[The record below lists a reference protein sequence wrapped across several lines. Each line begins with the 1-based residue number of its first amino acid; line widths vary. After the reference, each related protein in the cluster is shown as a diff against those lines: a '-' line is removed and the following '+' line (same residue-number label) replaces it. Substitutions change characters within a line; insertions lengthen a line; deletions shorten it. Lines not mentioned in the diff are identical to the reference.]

1 MSNKPGRNDPC
12 PCGSGKKYKKCCGFD
27 AAPSFLIPES
37 ERTGTP
43 YDEYMEV
50 MPLLGMYAQKIRQFE
65 EDGKELKRAVSGF
78 EKRYRPG
85 EPGGLT
91 DSFFMSWL
99 YFDLRFGAGGQTV
112 AERALADPL
121 TKGMI
126 EPGPTLVRRLG
137 ESYMT
142 FYEVVGVE
150 GDTAFLRELGTERPW
165 TACYVRELTETTA
178 VPGEIW
184 YTRLIGPVEQ
194 ALSYTT
200 PYVFGP
206 ESKAQFARATKL
218 QAKDFAAGPWAAHFL
233 PERHFAESQKE
244 AVLFW
249 AEFIY
254 RGLHQAESDPPDMP
268 GRAEMDDISAGAPPI
283 LHNTDH
289 ELIVFT
295 EDRFRFKDEPALRK
309 RLAALKSFV
318 YDAKGDSWTWLKA
331 GNREDPDDPR
341 TIRGTF
347 RVEKGILI
355 AETNSRER
363 GARLRLK
370 LERFLG
376 KLIAHQET
384 RWRDQTELP
393 EIPPEER
400 EKIRRENDE
409 LNARPEVQEALRKQM
424 EHYYFKKWPRQKV
437 PMLGGLTPL
446 EAVKTEAGRRKL
458 EELFAY
464 YERLQSAGGDKNQ
477 HVDLER
483 LRRSIGLPSKIS

>member
-12 PCGSGKKYKKCCGFD
+12 PCGSGKKYKKCCGLD
-27 AAPSFLIPES
+27 PSPSFLIPES

-43 YDEYMEV
+43 FDDYMEI

-65 EDGKELKRAVSGF
+65 EDGKEMKRAVSAF
-78 EKRYRPG
+78 EKLYRPG
-85 EPGGLT
+85 RPGGLT
-91 DSFFMSWL
+91 DSLFMSWMF
-99 YFDLRFGAGGQTV
+99 FDLRFGGSGQTV

-121 TKGMI
+121 THSMV
-126 EPGPTLVRRLG
+126 EPGPTLLRRMS
-137 ESYMT
+137 ESYLT
-142 FYEVVGVE
+142 FYEVIGVE
-150 GDTAFLRELGTERPW
+150 GDSAFLRELGTERRW
-165 TACYVRELTETTA
+165 TVRYVRELTETTA

-206 ESKAQFARATKL
+206 ESKSSFERAVKL
-218 QAKDFAAGPWAAHFL
+218 QAKEFEAGPWAAPF
-233 PERHFAESQKE
+233 PPARHFAESQKE

-249 AEFIY
+249 AEFVH
-254 RGLHQAESDPPDMP
+254 RGLNADDSKPFWFPGPPVAD
-268 GRAEMDDISAGAPPI
+268 GISAGAPPV
-283 LHNTDH
+283 LNNTDH

-295 EDRFRFKDEPALRK
+295 EDRFRVKDEPALRK
-309 RLAALKSFV
+309 RLASLKSFD

-341 TIRGTF
+341 TIRGSF
-347 RVEKGILI
+347 RIEKGILI

-376 KLIAHQET
+376 RLIVHQET

-393 EIPPEER
+393 EIPPIVR
-400 EKIRRENDE
+400 V
-409 LNARPEVQEALRKQM
+409 L
-424 EHYYFKKWPRQKV
+424 
-437 PMLGGLTPL
+437 
-446 EAVKTEAGRRKL
+446 
-458 EELFAY
+458 
-464 YERLQSAGGDKNQ
+464 
-477 HVDLER
+477 
-483 LRRSIGLPSKIS
+483 